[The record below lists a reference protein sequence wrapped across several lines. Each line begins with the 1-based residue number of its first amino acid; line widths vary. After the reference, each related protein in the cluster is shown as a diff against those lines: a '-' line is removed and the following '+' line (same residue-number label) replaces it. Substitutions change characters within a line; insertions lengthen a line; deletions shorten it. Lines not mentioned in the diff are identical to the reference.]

1 MLLFISVSVCFC
13 VLVLTVYVE
22 ACVFDCVCTCTR
34 MLVCMFLHVFVCENM
49 CVCVRANACEHV
61 CVCIC
66 VFSGVGC
73 VIVCVRACVCILC
86 VCLYVCQSATVCV
99 LVHVCAFECVGLSAL
114 MTTVSSNSWLLRRTD
129 WSHTSSIKGFS
140 LCFSLPLL
148 FWGKKKKKLK
158 ASKTPLSPQHYRPL
172 TADQPAGR

>member
-1 MLLFISVSVCFC
+1 MLLFISVSGCFC

-34 MLVCMFLHVFVCENM
+34 MLVCICFYM
-49 CVCVRANACEHV
+49 CLCVRTCGCVHVNVCEHV
-61 CVCIC
+61 WSC

-86 VCLYVCQSATVCV
+86 VCQSATVCV
-99 LVHVCAFECVGLSAL
+99 LVHVCAFECVGLCVL

-148 FWGKKKKKLK
+148 FWGKKKQKLK